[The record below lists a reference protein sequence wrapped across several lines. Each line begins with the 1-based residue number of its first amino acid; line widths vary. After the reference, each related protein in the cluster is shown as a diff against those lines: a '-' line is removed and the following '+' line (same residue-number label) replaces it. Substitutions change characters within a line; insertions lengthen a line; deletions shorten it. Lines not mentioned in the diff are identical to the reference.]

1 MCKQLFLFTLL
12 LTASFIGRAQGNLTV
27 KIESIQN
34 NNGDMLVGLYD
45 SLARFPRKVSTGK
58 VIKVTG
64 KEMHVKFSNVKPGN
78 YAVSVL
84 HDENQNKDLDQGM
97 LGKPKEGYG
106 FSNNAMGIIGP
117 PSFKKASFYVPKG
130 NSSISIKMRYPKNS
144 K

>member
-1 MCKQLFLFTLL
+1 MFKHLSLYALLFMASLMC
-12 LTASFIGRAQGNLTV
+12 RAQGDLTV
-27 KIESIQN
+27 NIENIEN
-34 NNGDMLVGLYD
+34 KKGDILIGLYD

-64 KEMHVKFSNVKPGN
+64 KEMQVKFSDIKPGN

-106 FSNNAMGIIGP
+106 FSNNVMGVVGP
-117 PSFKKASFYVPKG
+117 PSFRKARFHIPDGK
-130 NSSISIKMRYPKNS
+130 SSISITLKYPKN
-144 K
+144 

>member
-1 MCKQLFLFTLL
+1 MCC
-12 LTASFIGRAQGNLTV
+12 AQGNLTV
-27 KIESIQN
+27 NIENIEN
-34 NNGDMLVGLYD
+34 NNGDILVGLYD

-64 KEMHVKFSNVKPGN
+64 KEMQVRFSDVKPGN

-106 FSNNAMGIIGP
+106 FSNNVMGLIGP
-117 PSFKKASFYVPKG
+117 PSFKKARFHVPDGK
-130 NSSISIKMRYPKNS
+130 SSILIKLKYPKN